1 MSFEPI
7 TQNVNSNPELSNQN
21 KDIME
26 KSTFN
31 QPPEN
36 KKEKIEFELENWK
49 RTEEI
54 KFKAY
59 LRQVEY
65 DYVTKLQEDFKRK
78 EDAREKE
85 FKQKINEINLLKNKL
100 SKKAS
105 ELESRENKI
114 SLCEE
119 QLKLKIN
126 EVSKQL
132 VNKDD
137 EIAYITNRFKDEK
150 ALLQKEK
157 ITLQKN
163 IENLKKQLE
172 NVNENFKKYKEEI
185 EDSPIS
191 LLKNEINKKQILLE
205 EAEKEKTRLNNEI
218 INARNINDKLKND
231 LIKMK
236 RAYEEDKEN
245 MYKQKMEEIEKL
257 KFEIYN
263 QRESKEELNELN
275 NLKEQIINSTGINGG
290 LTQNYNTVNQNFS
303 SLNYNNANTM
313 QPNNN
318 INLMNAS
325 QQSINQQQPKKRLYK
340 ILSYSRKEKI
350 NEYDAKNEIERLS
363 KERDMLLNGVYQ
375 ENDPIIVQLEN
386 KIKRLLQSSQQ
397 DY

>member
-263 QRESKEELNELN
+263 QRESKEELNELK

>member
-36 KKEKIEFELENWK
+36 KKEKVEFELENWK

-263 QRESKEELNELN
+263 QRESKEELNELK

>member
-26 KSTFN
+26 KSTYN

-36 KKEKIEFELENWK
+36 KKEKVEFELENWK

-263 QRESKEELNELN
+263 QRESKEELNELK

>member
-218 INARNINDKLKND
+218 INARNVNDKLKND

-263 QRESKEELNELN
+263 QRESKEELNELK

>member
-263 QRESKEELNELN
+263 QRESKEELNELK

-386 KIKRLLQSSQQ
+386 KIKRLLQS
-397 DY
+397 

>member
-36 KKEKIEFELENWK
+36 KKEKIEFELEIWK

-263 QRESKEELNELN
+263 QRESKEELNELK

>member
-218 INARNINDKLKND
+218 INAKNINDKLKND

-263 QRESKEELNELN
+263 QRESKEELNELK

>member
-1 MSFEPI
+1 
-7 TQNVNSNPELSNQN
+7 
-21 KDIME
+21 
-26 KSTFN
+26 
-31 QPPEN
+31 
-36 KKEKIEFELENWK
+36 
-49 RTEEI
+49 
-54 KFKAY
+54 
-59 LRQVEY
+59 
-65 DYVTKLQEDFKRK
+65 
-78 EDAREKE
+78 
-85 FKQKINEINLLKNKL
+85 
-100 SKKAS
+100 
-105 ELESRENKI
+105 
-114 SLCEE
+114 
-119 QLKLKIN
+119 
-126 EVSKQL
+126 
-132 VNKDD
+132 
-137 EIAYITNRFKDEK
+137 
-150 ALLQKEK
+150 
-157 ITLQKN
+157 
-163 IENLKKQLE
+163 
-172 NVNENFKKYKEEI
+172 
-185 EDSPIS
+185 
-191 LLKNEINKKQILLE
+191 
-205 EAEKEKTRLNNEI
+205 
-218 INARNINDKLKND
+218 
-231 LIKMK
+231 MK

-263 QRESKEELNELN
+263 QRESKEELNELK

>member
-1 MSFEPI
+1 
-7 TQNVNSNPELSNQN
+7 
-21 KDIME
+21 ME

-263 QRESKEELNELN
+263 QRESKEELNELK